1 MIRRLAR
8 SPPVRDDAAHAQ
20 RVECGVRAGPRR
32 SGRGHGLCPRRRDG
46 AGQLDRRGVGRPV
59 HQGPAAHPEEG
70 VDHLRHRPA
79 GVSALVRRRRPCQR
93 EGLRV
98 GRRLC
103 RRRQAGLRACGR
115 DVGAGAVQRGHRPGP
130 EDVRRQPQR
139 VLHHR
144 RTQAGRR
151 LLLAVLRR
159 HPGGRRAEVLPRRGG
174 EGRRRP
180 QGPQARRAGRHH
192 QLHRREGGRPGRGGL
207 QQQRRRQGGVVER
220 SDRRAGAGSAD
231 GVPGPGRTRRRRHRR
246 AVAGRRREGRAVRH
260 RARQGQPAD
269 GVRVQGRRRAG
280 YRRRTVQA
288 AEDVA
293 HRRRQRTGSVVTTA
307 ALDRVAYRQSRAR
320 RSTLIALVST
330 VVFAAV
336 LLLAVT
342 SSPGWPR
349 VRESFFNLRI
359 GWDSLPALLE
369 GLWLNVRVLIVCQ
382 ALILIFG
389 LGLAAVRT
397 LRGPVWFPLRALAT
411 GYVDLFRGL
420 PLLICLY
427 LVGFGLPG
435 LRLTGLPND
444 PVLLGGL
451 ALVLIYSAYVA
462 EVFRAGIESVHP
474 SQLAAAKS
482 LGLNH
487 RRTMQLVVLPQ
498 ATRRVTPALLN
509 DFVALQ
515 KDCGLISVL
524 GAVDAVRAAQIQA
537 ATTYNFTPYVVAGL
551 LFVAL
556 AIPSARLAD
565 WAANRVATRQG
576 AL

>member
-1 MIRRLAR
+1 
-8 SPPVRDDAAHAQ
+8 
-20 RVECGVRAGPRR
+20 
-32 SGRGHGLCPRRRDG
+32 
-46 AGQLDRRGVGRPV
+46 
-59 HQGPAAHPEEG
+59 
-70 VDHLRHRPA
+70 
-79 GVSALVRRRRPCQR
+79 
-93 EGLRV
+93 
-98 GRRLC
+98 
-103 RRRQAGLRACGR
+103 
-115 DVGAGAVQRGHRPGP
+115 
-130 EDVRRQPQR
+130 
-139 VLHHR
+139 
-144 RTQAGRR
+144 
-151 LLLAVLRR
+151 
-159 HPGGRRAEVLPRRGG
+159 
-174 EGRRRP
+174 
-180 QGPQARRAGRHH
+180 
-192 QLHRREGGRPGRGGL
+192 
-207 QQQRRRQGGVVER
+207 
-220 SDRRAGAGSAD
+220 
-231 GVPGPGRTRRRRHRR
+231 
-246 AVAGRRREGRAVRH
+246 
-260 RARQGQPAD
+260 
-269 GVRVQGRRRAG
+269 
-280 YRRRTVQA
+280 
-288 AEDVA
+288 
-293 HRRRQRTGSVVTTA
+293 VTTA

-336 LLLAVT
+336 LLFAVT

-349 VRESFFNLRI
+349 VRDSFFNLRV
-359 GWDSLPALLE
+359 GWDSLPALLD
-369 GLWLNVRVLIVCQ
+369 GLWLNVRVLVVCQ
-382 ALILIFG
+382 VLILIFG

-435 LRLTGLPND
+435 LRLSGIPTN

-482 LGLNH
+482 LGLDY
-487 RRTMQLVVLPQ
+487 RRTMRLVVLPQ

-556 AIPSARLAD
+556 AVPSARLAD
-565 WAANRVATRQG
+565 WASKRVAIRQG

>member
-1 MIRRLAR
+1 M
-8 SPPVRDDAAHAQ
+8 
-20 RVECGVRAGPRR
+20 G
-32 SGRGHGLCPRRRDG
+32 
-46 AGQLDRRGVGRPV
+46 
-59 HQGPAAHPEEG
+59 
-70 VDHLRHRPA
+70 
-79 GVSALVRRRRPCQR
+79 
-93 EGLRV
+93 
-98 GRRLC
+98 
-103 RRRQAGLRACGR
+103 
-115 DVGAGAVQRGHRPGP
+115 
-130 EDVRRQPQR
+130 
-139 VLHHR
+139 
-144 RTQAGRR
+144 
-151 LLLAVLRR
+151 
-159 HPGGRRAEVLPRRGG
+159 
-174 EGRRRP
+174 
-180 QGPQARRAGRHH
+180 
-192 QLHRREGGRPGRGGL
+192 
-207 QQQRRRQGGVVER
+207 
-220 SDRRAGAGSAD
+220 
-231 GVPGPGRTRRRRHRR
+231 
-246 AVAGRRREGRAVRH
+246 
-260 RARQGQPAD
+260 
-269 GVRVQGRRRAG
+269 
-280 YRRRTVQA
+280 
-288 AEDVA
+288 
-293 HRRRQRTGSVVTTA
+293 TA
-307 ALDRVAYRQSRAR
+307 AIDRVAYRQSRAR

-336 LLLAVT
+336 LLFAVT

-349 VRESFFNLRI
+349 VRDSFFNLRI
-359 GWDSLPALLE
+359 GWDSLPALLD
-369 GLWLNVRVLIVCQ
+369 GLWLNIRVLVVCQ
-382 ALILIFG
+382 MLILIFG

-435 LRLTGLPND
+435 LRLTGLPTS

-482 LGLNH
+482 LGLNY
-487 RRTMQLVVLPQ
+487 RRTMRLVVLPQ

-556 AIPSARLAD
+556 AVPSARLAD
-565 WAANRVATRQG
+565 WASRRMAVRQG

>member
-1 MIRRLAR
+1 
-8 SPPVRDDAAHAQ
+8 
-20 RVECGVRAGPRR
+20 
-32 SGRGHGLCPRRRDG
+32 
-46 AGQLDRRGVGRPV
+46 
-59 HQGPAAHPEEG
+59 
-70 VDHLRHRPA
+70 
-79 GVSALVRRRRPCQR
+79 
-93 EGLRV
+93 
-98 GRRLC
+98 
-103 RRRQAGLRACGR
+103 
-115 DVGAGAVQRGHRPGP
+115 
-130 EDVRRQPQR
+130 
-139 VLHHR
+139 
-144 RTQAGRR
+144 
-151 LLLAVLRR
+151 
-159 HPGGRRAEVLPRRGG
+159 
-174 EGRRRP
+174 
-180 QGPQARRAGRHH
+180 
-192 QLHRREGGRPGRGGL
+192 
-207 QQQRRRQGGVVER
+207 
-220 SDRRAGAGSAD
+220 
-231 GVPGPGRTRRRRHRR
+231 
-246 AVAGRRREGRAVRH
+246 
-260 RARQGQPAD
+260 
-269 GVRVQGRRRAG
+269 
-280 YRRRTVQA
+280 
-288 AEDVA
+288 
-293 HRRRQRTGSVVTTA
+293 VTTA

-320 RSTLIALVST
+320 RSTLIALAST

-336 LLLAVT
+336 LLFAVT

-349 VRESFFNLRI
+349 VRDSFFNLRV

-369 GLWLNVRVLIVCQ
+369 GLWLNIRVLVVCQ
-382 ALILIFG
+382 LLILIFG

-435 LRLTGLPND
+435 LRLSGLPTN
-444 PVLLGGL
+444 PVLLGGI

-482 LGLNH
+482 LGLNY
-487 RRTMQLVVLPQ
+487 RRTMRLVVLPQ

-524 GAVDAVRAAQIQA
+524 GAVDAVRAAQIQV

-565 WAANRVATRQG
+565 WAARRVATRQG

>member
-1 MIRRLAR
+1 M
-8 SPPVRDDAAHAQ
+8 
-20 RVECGVRAGPRR
+20 
-32 SGRGHGLCPRRRDG
+32 
-46 AGQLDRRGVGRPV
+46 
-59 HQGPAAHPEEG
+59 
-70 VDHLRHRPA
+70 
-79 GVSALVRRRRPCQR
+79 
-93 EGLRV
+93 
-98 GRRLC
+98 
-103 RRRQAGLRACGR
+103 
-115 DVGAGAVQRGHRPGP
+115 
-130 EDVRRQPQR
+130 
-139 VLHHR
+139 
-144 RTQAGRR
+144 
-151 LLLAVLRR
+151 
-159 HPGGRRAEVLPRRGG
+159 
-174 EGRRRP
+174 
-180 QGPQARRAGRHH
+180 
-192 QLHRREGGRPGRGGL
+192 
-207 QQQRRRQGGVVER
+207 
-220 SDRRAGAGSAD
+220 
-231 GVPGPGRTRRRRHRR
+231 
-246 AVAGRRREGRAVRH
+246 
-260 RARQGQPAD
+260 
-269 GVRVQGRRRAG
+269 
-280 YRRRTVQA
+280 
-288 AEDVA
+288 
-293 HRRRQRTGSVVTTA
+293 TTA
-307 ALDRVAYRQSRAR
+307 AIDRVAYRQSRAR

-336 LLLAVT
+336 LLFAVT

-349 VRESFFNLRI
+349 VRDSFFNLRV
-359 GWDSLPALLE
+359 GWESLPALLD
-369 GLWLNVRVLIVCQ
+369 GLWLNIRVLVVCQ
-382 ALILIFG
+382 VLILIFG

-435 LRLTGLPND
+435 LRLTGLPTN

-482 LGLNH
+482 LGLDY
-487 RRTMQLVVLPQ
+487 RRTMRLVVLPQ

-556 AIPSARLAD
+556 AVPSARLAD
-565 WAANRVATRQG
+565 WASRRVAIRQG

>member
-1 MIRRLAR
+1 
-8 SPPVRDDAAHAQ
+8 
-20 RVECGVRAGPRR
+20 
-32 SGRGHGLCPRRRDG
+32 
-46 AGQLDRRGVGRPV
+46 
-59 HQGPAAHPEEG
+59 
-70 VDHLRHRPA
+70 
-79 GVSALVRRRRPCQR
+79 
-93 EGLRV
+93 
-98 GRRLC
+98 
-103 RRRQAGLRACGR
+103 
-115 DVGAGAVQRGHRPGP
+115 
-130 EDVRRQPQR
+130 
-139 VLHHR
+139 
-144 RTQAGRR
+144 
-151 LLLAVLRR
+151 
-159 HPGGRRAEVLPRRGG
+159 
-174 EGRRRP
+174 
-180 QGPQARRAGRHH
+180 
-192 QLHRREGGRPGRGGL
+192 
-207 QQQRRRQGGVVER
+207 
-220 SDRRAGAGSAD
+220 
-231 GVPGPGRTRRRRHRR
+231 
-246 AVAGRRREGRAVRH
+246 
-260 RARQGQPAD
+260 
-269 GVRVQGRRRAG
+269 
-280 YRRRTVQA
+280 
-288 AEDVA
+288 
-293 HRRRQRTGSVVTTA
+293 VTTDA
-307 ALDRVAYRQSRAR
+307 IDRVAYRQSRAR

-336 LLLAVT
+336 LLFAVT

-349 VRESFFNLRI
+349 VRDSFFNLRV
-359 GWDSLPALLE
+359 GWDSLPALLD
-369 GLWLNVRVLIVCQ
+369 GLWLNVRVLLVCQ
-382 ALILIFG
+382 VLILIFG

-397 LRGPVWFPLRALAT
+397 LRGPVWFPVRALAT

-435 LRLTGLPND
+435 LRLSGIPTS

-482 LGLNH
+482 LGLNY
-487 RRTMQLVVLPQ
+487 RRTMRLVVLPQ

-556 AIPSARLAD
+556 AVPSARLAD
-565 WAANRVATRQG
+565 WASRRMAIRQG